1 MKNVKFLSLIIL
13 AITVLY
19 SCAKYDEGSNFTLLT
34 AKARMVNTWTM
45 TKYEVNGSDETSNT
59 PGLEVVFSKD
69 NTFKRTFNVGFLV
82 SDTGT
87 WGFLNTKASISLVKS
102 DGSSEIYDI
111 IQLKNKHLKVKR
123 TDGSTTYDYT
133 FIGK

>member
-1 MKNVKFLSLIIL
+1 MKNVKFLSLLIL

-19 SCAKYDEGSNFTLLT
+19 SCAKYDEGSNFSLLS

-59 PGLEVVFSKD
+59 PGLEVVFNKNNS
-69 NTFKRTFNVGFLV
+69 FKRTFNFGFLV
-82 SDTGT
+82 SDNGT
-87 WGFLNTKASISLVKS
+87 WGFLNSKASISLIKS

-111 IQLKNKHLKVKR
+111 IQLKNKHLKVRR
-123 TDGSTTYDYT
+123 TEGLTVYDYT
-133 FIGK
+133 FIGN

>member
-69 NTFKRTFNVGFLV
+69 NSFKRTFNVGFLV

-123 TDGSTTYDYT
+123 TDSSTYTYT
-133 FIGK
+133 FKGK